1 MTKKVANI
9 IVFTILTFVVLCLV
23 FYADTIFGWW
33 GLGTLLDELLN
44 P

>member
-23 FYADTIFGWW
+23 LYADAIFCGG
-33 GLGTLLDELLN
+33 GLGTLLAELLD

>member
-23 FYADTIFGWW
+23 FYADIIFCGG
-33 GLGTLLDELLN
+33 GLATRLDELLN